1 METIK
6 IDFSSR
12 LIGLLQE
19 KNITQKELAKAC
31 RLSTQCVSALI
42 TGRNNP
48 TGSTVAALSKFFD
61 VSADYLLG
69 LEDDFGIRTA
79 APMGDG
85 LSSEERKLLSVYQ
98 SLSPDMRETLWS
110 LLATWTPDTKFKSVK
125 N

>member
-1 METIK
+1 MK
-6 IDFSSR
+6 SFADR
-12 LIGLLQE
+12 LKYLREEMGL
-19 KNITQKELAKAC
+19 TQKELAKIC
-31 RLSTQCVSALI
+31 NVSPQCICCLEQE
-42 TGRNNP
+42 TRNP
-48 TGSTVAALSKFFD
+48 TGSTVAVLARTLNT
-61 VSADYLLG
+61 SADYLLG

-110 LLATWTPDTKFKSVK
+110 LLATWTPDAQFKSVK